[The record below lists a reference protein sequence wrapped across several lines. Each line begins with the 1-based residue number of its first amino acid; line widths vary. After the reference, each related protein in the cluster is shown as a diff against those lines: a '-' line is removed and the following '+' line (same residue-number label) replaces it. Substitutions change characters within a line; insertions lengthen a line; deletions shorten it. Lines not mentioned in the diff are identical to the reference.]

1 MVTVLSFSFAAGNA
15 AGQIYPGEEIQG
27 KMLVEEQAFLA
38 NMKEGLQHVQ
48 MLAVRDAMK
57 GDYGALEEIRQS
69 RNKAPVLPENI
80 DINMLR
86 PIFVCSRLPVVRLG
100 RDRCCCICMAADG
113 VSAASTVAR
122 VFVQHW
128 RKPGIVVSR
137 RSIIGS
143 RLSSRSRLRWMI
155 AGGHLNM

>member
-15 AGQIYPGEEIQG
+15 AGQIYPGEEIKG

-48 MLAVRDAMK
+48 ML
-57 GDYGALEEIRQS
+57 
-69 RNKAPVLPENI
+69 
-80 DINMLR
+80 
-86 PIFVCSRLPVVRLG
+86 VVRLG

>member
-27 KMLVEEQAFLA
+27 KMFVEEQAFLA

-48 MLAVRDAMK
+48 ML
-57 GDYGALEEIRQS
+57 
-69 RNKAPVLPENI
+69 
-80 DINMLR
+80 
-86 PIFVCSRLPVVRLG
+86 VVRLG

-137 RSIIGS
+137 RSITGS
-143 RLSSRSRLRWMI
+143 RLSSLSRLRWMI

>member
-1 MVTVLSFSFAAGNA
+1 MVMVLSFSFAAGNA

-48 MLAVRDAMK
+48 M
-57 GDYGALEEIRQS
+57 
-69 RNKAPVLPENI
+69 
-80 DINMLR
+80 
-86 PIFVCSRLPVVRLG
+86 PVVRLG

>member
-57 GDYGALEEIRQS
+57 GDYGHWKRY
-69 RNKAPVLPENI
+69 
-80 DINMLR
+80 
-86 PIFVCSRLPVVRLG
+86 G
-100 RDRCCCICMAADG
+100 RAGIKHRYC
-113 VSAASTVAR
+113 
-122 VFVQHW
+122 
-128 RKPGIVVSR
+128 RKTLI
-137 RSIIGS
+137 
-143 RLSSRSRLRWMI
+143 
-155 AGGHLNM
+155 

>member
-15 AGQIYPGEEIQG
+15 AGQIYPGEEIQR

-69 RNKAPVLPENI
+69 RNKAPVLQENI
-80 DINMLR
+80 DIKYVASDICLFSPAGRATRKR
-86 PIFVCSRLPVVRLG
+86 PVLLYLHGGGWCFGSINSCARFC
-100 RDRCCCICMAADG
+100 AAL
-113 VSAASTVAR
+113 AE
-122 VFVQHW
+122 
-128 RKPGIVVSR
+128 
-137 RSIIGS
+137 
-143 RLSSRSRLRWMI
+143 
-155 AGGHLNM
+155 AGGLLCCGAQLSAGSEVPVPGSAG

>member
-1 MVTVLSFSFAAGNA
+1 MGNRLLRMVTVLSFSFAAGNA

-48 MLAVRDAMK
+48 ML
-57 GDYGALEEIRQS
+57 
-69 RNKAPVLPENI
+69 
-80 DINMLR
+80 
-86 PIFVCSRLPVVRLG
+86 VVRLG